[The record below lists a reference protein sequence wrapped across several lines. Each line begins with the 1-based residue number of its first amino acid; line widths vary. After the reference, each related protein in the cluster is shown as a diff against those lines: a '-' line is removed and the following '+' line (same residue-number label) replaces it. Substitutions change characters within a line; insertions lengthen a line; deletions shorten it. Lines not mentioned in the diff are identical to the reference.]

1 MVNPKPTRLGYQ
13 TGPLD
18 LHEGG
23 RKELFGSVRLPR
35 PSGLSRSV

>member
-13 TGPLD
+13 TGPLH

-23 RKELFGSVRLPR
+23 LQGIVWFGSIAQAFR
-35 PSGLSRSV
+35 PFEEG